1 MHKYFIN
8 KIDKV
13 KKYNLDIEAFLIEF
27 NAKLINE

>member
-1 MHKYFIN
+1 MYKYFIN